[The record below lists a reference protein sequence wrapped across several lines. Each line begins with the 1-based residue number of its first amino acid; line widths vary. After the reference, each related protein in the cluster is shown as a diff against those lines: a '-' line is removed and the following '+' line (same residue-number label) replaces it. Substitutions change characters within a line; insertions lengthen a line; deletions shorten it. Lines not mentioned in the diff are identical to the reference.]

1 MEYFSI
7 SYKGDIREKNEDYY
21 KNETFKDSNI
31 FLIAD
36 GMGGCKYGEK
46 ASEIAVEEFLICF
59 KNHYFEKLTMK
70 DLIYGSIHHA
80 GYKILDFSKS
90 NNCLNDIGTTFLAT
104 IIKENTMYLF
114 NVGDSRAYLQNEY
127 GFYQISKD
135 HVVKNNENLKNAIT
149 RGLGFL
155 SMDKPYYI
163 IKELSDNDQILMATD
178 GFYKFIEN
186 RSIEYILKSNLT
198 VKEKCNTLLENVIN
212 KSDDNITITLIKI

>member
-21 KNETFKDSNI
+21 KNETFKDSQI

-59 KNHYFEKLTMK
+59 KNHYDEKLSMK

-90 NNCLNDIGTTFLAT
+90 NNCLNNIGTTFLAT
-104 IIKENTMYLF
+104 IIKENTMY
-114 NVGDSRAYLQNEY
+114 
-127 GFYQISKD
+127 
-135 HVVKNNENLKNAIT
+135 
-149 RGLGFL
+149 
-155 SMDKPYYI
+155 
-163 IKELSDNDQILMATD
+163 
-178 GFYKFIEN
+178 
-186 RSIEYILKSNLT
+186 
-198 VKEKCNTLLENVIN
+198 
-212 KSDDNITITLIKI
+212 